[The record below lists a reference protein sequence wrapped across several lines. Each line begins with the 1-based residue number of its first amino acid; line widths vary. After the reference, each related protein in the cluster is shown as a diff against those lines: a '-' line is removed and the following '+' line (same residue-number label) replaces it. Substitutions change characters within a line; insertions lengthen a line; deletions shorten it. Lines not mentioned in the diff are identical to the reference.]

1 MYHVRSCR
9 CWFACVTRSRWL
21 YTTTARSS
29 NRAIYRENCSR
40 RESRQ
45 PDEESPSSY
54 RNLSHLRRSQG
65 SPGVEDRR
73 NKTDRATERTVER
86 NGTDRFT
93 PFLGK
98 LSPSNANGTDQCLDA
113 YIPYSI
119 IYNFPTPPT
128 KARPLP

>member
-45 PDEESPSSY
+45 PDEESSSSY
-54 RNLSHLRRSQG
+54 RNLSSLRRSQG

-93 PFLGK
+93 PFVGK
-98 LSPSNANGTDQCLDA
+98 RCRRATQTERTNVWTRI
-113 YIPYSI
+113 YRIV
-119 IYNFPTPPT
+119 YNFPTPPT